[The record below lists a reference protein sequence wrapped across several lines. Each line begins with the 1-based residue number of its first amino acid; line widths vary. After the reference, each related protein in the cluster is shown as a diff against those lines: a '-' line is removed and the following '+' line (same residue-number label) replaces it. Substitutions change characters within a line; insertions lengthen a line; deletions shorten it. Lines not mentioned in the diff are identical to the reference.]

1 MRRQLFLVGTIALF
15 ITLSVLVVVAQPTAS
30 SSSDKPFGGAVAA
43 PENIYLGAYNRPE
56 NLKDIPEP
64 QNAAAQDSL
73 GRPLAI
79 DGHYYEFLD
88 IFPIDGERADAE
100 LGQIPLINWQPNGIK
115 MADIDQ
121 GRYDE
126 VIRTRAGE
134 LKDYGRPVLL
144 RFAHEMNGDWYSW
157 SPPSPDGQALGNTVA
172 DYVTAWRHIH
182 RLFGEAGVTN
192 VSWVWCPNAV
202 DFPADNA
209 AMQYYPGD
217 AFVDWIGVDAY
228 NFGDGDHS
236 SWQSFSSVF
245 GPIYDRLP
253 PSKPVILA
261 EFGSAEVGG
270 SKADWLADMVVRL
283 KEDFDRVHAVVFFD
297 KLDKADFRIDSSP
310 EALRAARELA
320 GDPAFAAMPPS

>member
-1 MRRQLFLVGTIALF
+1 MLVLLAR
-15 ITLSVLVVVAQPTAS
+15 PTTS
-30 SSSDKPFGGAVAA
+30 SGRPDQPFGGAVVA
-43 PENIYLGAYNRPE
+43 PENIYLGAYNRPP

-64 QNAAAQDSL
+64 QNAAAQQTL

-88 IFPIDGERADAE
+88 TFPIDGERADAE

-115 MADIDQ
+115 MAEIGD
-121 GRYDE
+121 GRYDDM
-126 VIRTRAGE
+126 IRARASE
-134 LKDYGRPVLL
+134 LKDYERPVLL

-157 SPPSPDGQALGNTVA
+157 SPPSAEGQALGNTVA
-172 DYVTAWRHIH
+172 DYIDAWRHIH
-182 RLFGEAGVTN
+182 RLFGEVGVTN

-228 NFGDGDHS
+228 NFGAGENTR
-236 SWQSFSSVF
+236 WRSFSSVF
-245 GPIYDRLP
+245 GPIYERLP
-253 PSKPVILA
+253 STKPVILA
-261 EFGSAEVGG
+261 EFGSAEAGG

-283 KEDFDRVHAVVFFD
+283 RDDFDRVRAVVFFD
-297 KLDKADFRIDSSP
+297 EDDFKIDTST
-310 EALRAARELA
+310 EARQAARKLA
-320 GDPAFAAMPPS
+320 RDSLFDAMPPL